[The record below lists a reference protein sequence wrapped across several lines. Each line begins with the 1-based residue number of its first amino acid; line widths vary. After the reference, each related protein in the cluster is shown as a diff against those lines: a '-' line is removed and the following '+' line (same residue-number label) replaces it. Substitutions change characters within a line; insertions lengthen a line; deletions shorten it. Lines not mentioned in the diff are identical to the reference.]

1 MTQAIDLATEPAN
14 VNRGSSRSVGVV
26 DSIVIALFCVSGASG
41 LMFEVVWSRM
51 LSRLLGGTT
60 WGVLA
65 VLVSFMGG
73 LGIGAEFWGKRAERS
88 RRPLVLYGALELA
101 IGFYALAAP
110 LIFSAIGAGYIALQ
124 RGYGR
129 PFGFDQPIRLL
140 IACLAIAPPTFLM
153 GGTLPVLTR
162 WCSDRRGG
170 STGIL
175 AGLYAWNTFGAVVG
189 CFVTGFILILTL
201 GVVETNTLAAVIDV
215 LIGGFAIR
223 LGIVT
228 ARTDSDRRRNT
239 DHINIKDDSNLV
251 DSGYH
256 GLNRSRYAGIL
267 VVAIASFSGFCGLAY
282 EVLWTRGVLAAITDG
297 TTYAFTAM
305 LTAFLAGH
313 AVGGRAAR
321 GELFGSKKR
330 FDSRDAASWFK
341 LGLAQTFVGIGA
353 LASIPLLVLA
363 SRLIFA
369 HGGFQSTRPSF
380 WSWEAPFY
388 FSVCLV
394 VMFPPAAFLG
404 ASFSLAARLYTGK
417 GGAVGAHAGRLY
429 LGATWG
435 AIAGALVATWLLIP
449 SLGVHKTVVALALAQ
464 AAIGAIVA
472 LFARGY
478 LGLPARI
485 YSVTLISLGA
495 AAGFAINTLFSLD
508 EVYSG
513 WEPGRLLFTR
523 EGPGATVTVHEKRG
537 STDRVI
543 NINGVNVAGTS
554 RVFRTIQKLQGHLP
568 LFLHPDPSEV
578 LHIGFGS
585 GGTCRSVSLRP
596 EIRRIDVAEISPE
609 VVQTSKEWFKTIH
622 QNVLADPRVHLRIV
636 DAREEAAVS
645 SRKYD
650 LILSD
655 SVLPRFRGNASL
667 YTSDYFGL
675 CANKLKPGGIFSTWF
690 ALHGL
695 SVDDFRCVIRSLMSV
710 FPHVQIWYPNIEPN
724 ENIVILASRS
734 PIVIDFVRFHRELAR
749 PAILADWNDV
759 ELGSAITLADFF
771 LMGDR
776 GAAAFGGSGPIN
788 TDDHPLLEFSAP
800 KTTSRI
806 GSWSANF
813 AALLEHREPIEA
825 YAVGMNRTDREAM
838 RVRQAATAHKLR
850 GESLELQARAATIL
864 DHSVE
869 ARRIFR
875 RDLEAALGEYE
886 IAIRIDRDDFDL
898 ERNRSRLSAFLESIQ
913 ERKPPQAPE

>member
-1 MTQAIDLATEPAN
+1 MTQTTDLATEPAN
-14 VNRGSSRSVGVV
+14 ANRGLSRSFGVV

-41 LMFEVVWSRM
+41 LMLEIVWSRM

-65 VLVSFMGG
+65 VLISFMGG
-73 LGIGAEFWGKRAERS
+73 LGIGAEFWGRRAERVK
-88 RRPLVLYGALELA
+88 RPLALYGALEVA
-101 IGFYALAAP
+101 IGIYALAAP
-110 LIFSAIGAGYIALQ
+110 LLFNAIGAGYIALQ
-124 RGYGR
+124 RAYGR

-153 GGTLPVLTR
+153 GGTLPILTR
-162 WCSDRRGG
+162 YCANRRGG
-170 STGIL
+170 SAGIL

-189 CFVTGFILILTL
+189 CFAAGFILILTL
-201 GVVETNTLAAVIDV
+201 GVVETNMLAAAIDV
-215 LIGGFAIR
+215 LIGAIAIR
-223 LGIVT
+223 LGIVPSNNNVYFNQSLISNT
-228 ARTDSDRRRNT
+228 SINTQKFEHHEVDRNR
-239 DHINIKDDSNLV
+239 L
-251 DSGYH
+251 G
-256 GLNRSRYAGIL
+256 GLP
-267 VVAIASFSGFCGLAY
+267 VVSIASVSGFCGLAY
-282 EVLWTRGVLAAITDG
+282 EVLWTRGVLATITDG

-313 AVGGRAAR
+313 AIGGRLAR
-321 GELFGSKKR
+321 GALFGTNR
-330 FDSRDAASWFK
+330 RVQVADASLWFK
-341 LGLAQTFVGIGA
+341 LGLAQTFVGLGA

-369 HGGFQSTRPSF
+369 HGGFQSARASF
-380 WSWEAPFY
+380 WNWEAPFY
-388 FSVCLV
+388 FSVCFIA
-394 VMFPPAAFLG
+394 MFLPAVFLG
-404 ASFSLAARLYTGK
+404 ASFSLAARLFTGR
-417 GGAVGAHAGRLY
+417 GGAVAANAGRLY
-429 LGATWG
+429 LGNTWG
-435 AIAGALVATWLLIP
+435 AIAGALVATWILIP
-449 SLGVHKTVVALALAQ
+449 NLGVQKAVVALAIAQ
-464 AAIGAIVA
+464 AAIGGVVA
-472 LFARGY
+472 LFSKGY

-485 YSVTLISLGA
+485 YSVLLIGLGVA
-495 AAGFAINTLFSLD
+495 GGFAFNTWLALN
-508 EVYSG
+508 EVYAG
-513 WEPGRLLFTR
+513 WEPGRLLFIR
-523 EGPGATVTVHEKRG
+523 EGPGATVTVHERRG
-537 STDRVI
+537 SSERVI

-568 LFLHPDPSEV
+568 LVLHPDPREV

-596 EIRRIDVAEISPE
+596 EIERIDVAEISPE
-609 VVQTSKEWFKTIH
+609 VVQTSSEWFKPIH

-645 SRKYD
+645 SRTYD

-667 YTSDYFGL
+667 YTSDYFRL
-675 CANKLKPGGIFSTWF
+675 CSKKLKPGGIFSTWF

-734 PIVIDFVRFHRELAR
+734 PIVIDFSRFHRELSR

-759 ELGSAITLADFF
+759 ELGSVISLADFF

-776 GAAAFGGSGPIN
+776 GAKAFAGSGPIN

-813 AALLEHREPIEA
+813 AALLDHREPIES
-825 YAVGMNRTDREAM
+825 YATRMNRADRNAI
-838 RVRQAATAHKLR
+838 RVRQAATDHKLR
-850 GESLELQARAATIL
+850 GESLELQARAAVIL
-864 DHSVE
+864 DRSPS
-869 ARRIFR
+869 ARAVYR
-875 RDLEAALGEYE
+875 RDLDQALGEYDT
-886 IAIRIDRDDFDL
+886 AIGIDSGDVDL
-898 ERNRSRLSAFLESIQ
+898 ERNRVRLSMFLESI
-913 ERKPPQAPE
+913 RARNRPQPVE